1 MRILV
6 LYSHPVETSFN
17 ASLHEAVVRTLKAS
31 GHDVDDCD
39 LYAEG
44 FEPALTRQERID
56 YHDPDRNRANVA
68 DYVRRLEWAEALVLC
83 YPVWNFGF
91 PAMLKGFLD
100 RVFLPGVSFKM
111 EGGKVVPSLHNITK
125 MAAVTHYGGTRMR
138 AFLAGDPPRKSV
150 MRVLR
155 AVIKPFAPVT
165 YLALYDMN
173 RATDED
179 RRTFLKKVEAK
190 MTRF

>member
-1 MRILV
+1 MRILL

-17 ASLHEAVVRTLKAS
+17 ASLHEAVLRTLRAS
-31 GHDVDDCD
+31 GHEVDDCD

-44 FEPALTRQERID
+44 FQPALTRQERID
-56 YHDPDRNRANVA
+56 YHDPDRNQAHVA
-68 DYVRRLEWAEALVLC
+68 DYVRRLQQAEALVLC

-100 RVFLPGVSFKM
+100 RVFLPGVSFRM
-111 EGGKVVPSLHNITK
+111 EDGKVVPSLHNIKK
-125 MAAVTHYGGTRMR
+125 MAAITHYGGTRMR

-150 MRVLR
+150 KRMLR
-155 AVIKPFAPVT
+155 AVIKPLAPVT

-173 RATDED
+173 RATDSD
-179 RRTFLKKVEAK
+179 REAFLKKVEAR
-190 MTRF
+190 MARF

>member
-17 ASLHEAVVRTLKAS
+17 ASLHEVIVRTLKNA

-44 FEPALTRQERID
+44 FEPALTRQERLD
-56 YHDPDRNRANVA
+56 YHDTDINQANVA
-68 DYVRRLEWAEALVLC
+68 SYVERLEAADALVLC

-111 EGGKVVPSLHNITK
+111 RDGNVIPSLHNIKK
-125 MAAVTHYGGTRMR
+125 MVAVTHYGGSRIR
-138 AFLAGDPPRKSV
+138 AFLVGDPPRKSV
-150 MRVLR
+150 KRMLR
-155 AVIKPFAPVT
+155 AVIKPFAPVE
-165 YLALYDMN
+165 YHALYDMN
-173 RATDED
+173 NATDAQ
-179 RRTFLKKVEAK
+179 RAAFLKKVEQAIA
-190 MTRF
+190 RF